1 MRLRNQYR
9 LRNSRNASAR
19 RTVTNVFQRPPR
31 RGRAQDCWATPVPRF
46 SGCTKIC
53 EFSAGANSSRENLVC
68 LCQNGHRV
76 ITWKWW
82 PEALPG
88 LAVQAFAD
96 QRYCRNCFGKSP
108 EILRIKLCKRVPS
121 PSARITAQLAFQLLA
136 ISFRASHRE
145 RPRPARRA

>member
-1 MRLRNQYR
+1 MI
-9 LRNSRNASAR
+9 
-19 RTVTNVFQRPPR
+19 
-31 RGRAQDCWATPVPRF
+31 ATPAPRF

-53 EFSAGANSSRENLVC
+53 EFSAGGNSSRENPVC
-68 LCQNGHRV
+68 LCQDGHRA

-88 LAVQAFAD
+88 LAEQAFAPKD
-96 QRYCRNCFGKSP
+96 TGENCFGKSP

-121 PSARITAQLAFQLLA
+121 PSARATAQLDFQLLV

-145 RPRPARRA
+145 CSRPATRA